1 MIINHDNHCVRRAC
15 AKFILKVI
23 NCLQI
28 KEKSV
33 AKRQVRTGVVAE
45 GGGCWGRQ
53 SSGNNSSQKSGLFE
67 SG

>member
-1 MIINHDNHCVRRAC
+1 MIINCDNHCVRRAC

-23 NCLQI
+23 NCLQL

-45 GGGCWGRQ
+45 GGGCWGQTELGKQQQPKVRA
-53 SSGNNSSQKSGLFE
+53 L
-67 SG
+67 

>member
-1 MIINHDNHCVRRAC
+1 MIINRDNHCVKRAC

-23 NCLQI
+23 NCLQL
-28 KEKSV
+28 KEKSI
-33 AKRQVRTGVVAE
+33 AKRQVRTGVVAGVE
-45 GGGCWGRQ
+45 GAGGRQ